1 MKALMLPWLAYGHIS
16 PFLELAKKLTTKN
29 FDIYLC
35 STPINLNSIKNRI
48 TKKYSLSIK
57 LVEINLP
64 ILPGLPSHHHT
75 TNGLPN
81 HLIPTLKLAFY
92 MSKDSF
98 AKILD
103 TIKPDLVIYDF
114 NQPWAPTFAAARN
127 IPAVLFMTTGA
138 AACSFGLHMLKKPDV
153 EFPFPGVRLQGF
165 HKYEFQNIVPKAS
178 QENENEDK
186 EDALDAMRRSCKI
199 ILYNTFRDLEGKYID
214 SLSILTEKKI
224 VPIGPLV
231 QEPVL
236 DATEET
242 KTIMKWLHNKPNS
255 STVFV
260 SFGSEYYLSNEEREE
275 VSHGLEISGVNFI
288 WVVRFSL
295 GEKVSFEEALPM
307 GFVERVGERGL
318 VVEGWAPQAQIL
330 AHSSTGGFVSHCGW
344 NSVLESLKFGVPVV
358 AMPMHLDQPLN
369 ARLVEEVGVGV
380 EVERDENGKIN
391 REAIAQVIRKA
402 VVGESGEGVRIK
414 AREFSD
420 RIGMRREEG
429 IGEVVEELVKI
440 CEGKLVKN

>member
-1 MKALMLPWLAYGHIS
+1 
-16 PFLELAKKLTTKN
+16 
-29 FDIYLC
+29 
-35 STPINLNSIKNRI
+35 
-48 TKKYSLSIK
+48 
-57 LVEINLP
+57 
-64 ILPGLPSHHHT
+64 
-75 TNGLPN
+75 
-81 HLIPTLKLAFY
+81 

-138 AACSFGLHMLKKPDV
+138 AACSFGLHMLKKPDF

-165 HKYEFQNIVPKAS
+165 HKSEFQNIVPKAS
-178 QENENEDK
+178 QENENADK
-186 EDALDAMRRSCKI
+186 EASKFPTDALDAMRRSCKI

-224 VPIGPLV
+224 VPIGPFV

-318 VVEGWAPQAQIL
+318 VVEVGPHRPKSWPIQAL
-330 AHSSTGGFVSHCGW
+330 G
-344 NSVLESLKFGVPVV
+344 VV

-380 EVERDENGKIN
+380 EVERDENGKTN